1 MGLKEAGWCEKI
13 FLKLKR
19 SNGYYS
25 IIISIYKNL
34 STPSTKGCHPS
45 RGYVVNLREERKNF
59 NRIKK

>member
-25 IIISIYKNL
+25 IIISIYKNCPRRQ
-34 STPSTKGCHPS
+34 SSVATPQELC
-45 RGYVVNLREERKNF
+45 RKLK
-59 NRIKK
+59 RRKKKF